1 MLLIQLWLN
10 ILIKVCQTCF
20 ESQFMKGFVMSG
32 LRTCVVVLCGAMANV
47 AVASPKIEARGELG
61 KLIGGGVGGFVGDKI
76 GGAIGVPGGPWG
88 TVFGAGIGGGIGAY
102 FGAEIGDRIEDFIRG
117 VDREPQTREPQAP
130 REPIRDFYD
139 YGYSFG
145 HAW

>member
-1 MLLIQLWLN
+1 
-10 ILIKVCQTCF
+10 
-20 ESQFMKGFVMSG
+20 MSG
-32 LRTCVVVLCGAMANV
+32 LRTFSCVVVLCGAMVNV
-47 AVASPKIEARGELG
+47 AIASPKIEARGELG
-61 KLIGGGVGGFVGDKI
+61 KLIGGGVGGFVGDKMGGVV
-76 GGAIGVPGGPWG
+76 GGAIGGY
-88 TVFGAGIGGGIGAY
+88 IGS
-102 FGAEIGDRIEDFIRG
+102 EVGDRVEDYIRG

>member
-1 MLLIQLWLN
+1 
-10 ILIKVCQTCF
+10 
-20 ESQFMKGFVMSG
+20 MSG
-32 LRTCVVVLCGAMANV
+32 LRTFSCVVVLCGAMANT
-47 AVASPKIEARGELG
+47 AIAGPKIETRGQFGRDIGGDIGSAMGAARGPLG
-61 KLIGGGVGGFVGDKI
+61 AAIGGQLGR
-76 GGAIGVPGGPWG
+76 
-88 TVFGAGIGGGIGAY
+88 
-102 FGAEIGDRIEDFIRG
+102 EIGDRVEDYIRG

>member
-1 MLLIQLWLN
+1 
-10 ILIKVCQTCF
+10 
-20 ESQFMKGFVMSG
+20 MSG
-32 LRTCVVVLCGAMANV
+32 LRTFSCVVVLCGAMANV
-47 AVASPKIEARGELG
+47 AIAGPKIEARGELG
-61 KLIGGGVGGFVGDKI
+61 KLIGGGVGGFVGDKMGGFVGSAI
-76 GGAIGVPGGPWG
+76 GGYIGSEV
-88 TVFGAGIGGGIGAY
+88 
-102 FGAEIGDRIEDFIRG
+102 GDRVEDYIRG

>member
-1 MLLIQLWLN
+1 
-10 ILIKVCQTCF
+10 
-20 ESQFMKGFVMSG
+20 MSG
-32 LRTCVVVLCGAMANV
+32 LRTFSCVVVLCGAMANV
-47 AVASPKIEARGELG
+47 AIAGPKIEARGELG
-61 KLIGGGVGGFVGDKI
+61 KFIGGGVGGFVGDKMGGFVGDAI
-76 GGAIGVPGGPWG
+76 GGYIGSEV
-88 TVFGAGIGGGIGAY
+88 
-102 FGAEIGDRIEDFIRG
+102 GDRVEDYIRG

>member
-1 MLLIQLWLN
+1 
-10 ILIKVCQTCF
+10 
-20 ESQFMKGFVMSG
+20 MSG
-32 LRTCVVVLCGAMANV
+32 LRTFSCVVVLCGAMANV

-61 KLIGGGVGGFVGDKI
+61 KFIGGGVGGFVGDKMGGFV
-76 GGAIGVPGGPWG
+76 GGAIGGY
-88 TVFGAGIGGGIGAY
+88 IGS
-102 FGAEIGDRIEDFIRG
+102 EVGDRVEDFIRG

>member
-1 MLLIQLWLN
+1 
-10 ILIKVCQTCF
+10 
-20 ESQFMKGFVMSG
+20 MSG
-32 LRTCVVVLCGAMANV
+32 LRTFSCVVVLCGAMAN
-47 AVASPKIEARGELG
+47 AAIASPKIEARGELG
-61 KLIGGGVGGFVGDKI
+61 KLIGGGVGGFVGDKMGGFVGSAI
-76 GGAIGVPGGPWG
+76 GGYIGSEV
-88 TVFGAGIGGGIGAY
+88 
-102 FGAEIGDRIEDFIRG
+102 GDRVEDYIRG

>member
-1 MLLIQLWLN
+1 
-10 ILIKVCQTCF
+10 
-20 ESQFMKGFVMSG
+20 MKGFVMNG
-32 LRTCVVVLCGAMANV
+32 LRTFSCVVVLCGAMAN
-47 AVASPKIEARGELG
+47 AAIASPKIEARGELG

-76 GGAIGVPGGPWG
+76 GGAIGVPGGP
-88 TVFGAGIGGGIGAY
+88 VGIGLGRFLGSTAGGYIGS
-102 FGAEIGDRIEDFIRG
+102 EIGDRVEDYIRG
-117 VDREPQTREPQAP
+117 VDREPQTREPQTREPQAP